1 MSRILVDQIRSN
13 SASADALTLDGSGNL
28 TIPGNLTCSGNAALS
43 GTATGFGGGKVL
55 QVVQGTQATNY
66 TQQSSTYADLNLSAT
81 LTPQTNSKVL
91 AFLDIHVRKTGH
103 NYHGGFGVKL
113 VRTPSGGS
121 GTAVFTSQSS
131 HEIYDFHISE
141 GAEVFDTDRF
151 PWNILDS
158 SPGGNG
164 STAITYKVQVATYTS
179 SGGATMSFHHSAT
192 SALTLIEVGA

>member
-1 MSRILVDQIRSN
+1 MPIVINGDGTISGITTGGLPDGIVDTDMIAN
-13 SASADALTLDGSGNL
+13 
-28 TIPGNLTCSGNAALS
+28 NAVTNAK
-43 GTATGFGGGKVL
+43 ATGIAGGKVL

-81 LTPQTNSKVL
+81 LTPQTNSKVV

-103 NYHGGFGVKL
+103 NYHGGFGIKL

-131 HEIYDFHISE
+131 HEIYDFHIAE

-158 SPGGNG
+158 SPGGDG
-164 STAITYKVQVATYTS
+164 STAITYKVQVSTYTS

-192 SALTLIEVGA
+192 SALTLYEIAA